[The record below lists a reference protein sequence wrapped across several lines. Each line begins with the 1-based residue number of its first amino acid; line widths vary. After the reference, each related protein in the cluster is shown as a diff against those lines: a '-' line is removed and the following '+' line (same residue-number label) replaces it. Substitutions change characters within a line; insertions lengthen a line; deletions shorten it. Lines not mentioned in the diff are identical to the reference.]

1 MPDFQFEGLAGFLAM
16 GGDALFVWSSY
27 LVFALF
33 IGWNLIQPRLQRR
46 KIVKLLQ
53 ARMQREGGMQQSM
66 SGQGSRVA
74 E

>member
-1 MPDFQFEGLAGFLAM
+1 MPDFQFESLADFLAM

-27 LVFALF
+27 FVFALF
-33 IGWNLIQPRLQRR
+33 IGWNLIQPRLLRR

-53 ARMQREGGMQQSM
+53 ARRQREVGMQQSM